1 MVLLSAWRSG
11 RSPAAHRQ
19 SDGIRHWDTGP
30 EIVAVGS
37 EPILQRGPFRQ
48 VFVLPA
54 AVANTDATPDTTPD
68 TPARHL
74 IETLRESRFGAFCTR
89 VMTTAAPVSAA
100 RLDLCESEEIAAL
113 ALDNLA
119 RREQS

>member
-54 AVANTDATPDTTPD
+54 AVANTDVSPD

-74 IETLRESRFGAFCTR
+74 IETLRESRFGAFRTR